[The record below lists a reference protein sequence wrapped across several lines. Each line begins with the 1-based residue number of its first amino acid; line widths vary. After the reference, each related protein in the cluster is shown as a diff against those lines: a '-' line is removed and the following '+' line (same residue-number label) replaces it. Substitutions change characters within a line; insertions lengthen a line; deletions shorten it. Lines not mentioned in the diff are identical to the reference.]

1 MTFVK
6 WIAGAA
12 ALGVALLLGSG
23 PISSSA
29 QAGYVVTFKE
39 VGSDVVAT
47 GSGTLDVTDL
57 KFIAVGPLR
66 GLILPLIAGI
76 VTGPAVNTSVD
87 FYIGTITGPASFGIS
102 DLILASSG
110 SGDIVGIQGT
120 FDLLIVPEGYVSGN
134 ILSNTST
141 WLNETFLDLGVTP
154 GTYVWTWGID
164 QHADSFTLVI
174 GAVPEPAS
182 LALLG
187 TALAVL
193 LLARARRRIRHP

>member
-29 QAGYVVTFKE
+29 QAGYVVTLKE

-76 VTGPAVNTSVD
+76 ITGPAVNTSVD

-102 DLILASSG
+102 DLILA
-110 SGDIVGIQGT
+110 
-120 FDLLIVPEGYVSGN
+120 
-134 ILSNTST
+134 
-141 WLNETFLDLGVTP
+141 
-154 GTYVWTWGID
+154 
-164 QHADSFTLVI
+164 
-174 GAVPEPAS
+174 
-182 LALLG
+182 
-187 TALAVL
+187 
-193 LLARARRRIRHP
+193 